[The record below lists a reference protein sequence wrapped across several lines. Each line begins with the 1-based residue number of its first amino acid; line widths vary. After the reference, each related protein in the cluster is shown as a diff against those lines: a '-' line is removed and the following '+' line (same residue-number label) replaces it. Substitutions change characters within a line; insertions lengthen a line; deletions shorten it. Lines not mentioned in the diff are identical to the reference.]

1 MTEDPPRNPPV
12 DPAPAARPAVTVT
25 IALGTGRDSR
35 QVALQVPD
43 GPSRLVD
50 LVRAAGTLADA
61 ATDVAVGRA
70 RAAGKEVSCRP
81 GCAACCRHVVGV
93 SVPEASALAAL
104 VDALPGERRA
114 AIRAR
119 FADAVGRLERA
130 GLLDPGAPRGE
141 RSLVA
146 RRLGSPDEVRRDLVG
161 RYLAARVDCPF
172 LDGEACVVYEDRPM
186 VCRQHVVTTPA
197 ERCWRPHEEEVD
209 RLEPP
214 FQVGPALGRAAGRL
228 LGIEPHLLP
237 LVLVL
242 EWAESSRGRQE
253 PLEDGRKLFD
263 RLMSELAASRGAPRG
278 P

>member
-1 MTEDPPRNPPV
+1 MEEPPRYPPIA
-12 DPAPAARPAVTVT
+12 PGPAARPTVPVT
-25 IALGTGRDSR
+25 IALGTASHSR
-35 QVALQVPD
+35 SIALQIPD

-50 LVRAAGTLADA
+50 LVRAAGALADA

-70 RAAGKEVSCRP
+70 RAAGKEVSCRS
-81 GCAACCRHVVGV
+81 GCAACCRHAVGV

-104 VDALPGERRA
+104 VDALPEERRA
-114 AIRAR
+114 AIRDR
-119 FADAVGRLERA
+119 FADAVVRLERA
-130 GLLDPGAPRGE
+130 GLLDPGAPRGD

-172 LDGEACVVYEDRPM
+172 LEGEACVVYEDRPM

-214 FQVGPALGRAAGRL
+214 FQVGPALGRTAGRL
-228 LGIEPHLLP
+228 LGIEPHLIP

-242 EWAESSRGRQE
+242 EWAGSDRRPAE
-253 PLEDGRKLFD
+253 PLADGRGLFD
-263 RLMSELAASRGAPRG
+263 RLMSELSASRGAPAG
-278 P
+278 GA